1 MRLTEGSLAP
11 VGCLEYEENDCPRQE
26 MCATLKLWKMLDES
40 IKSVVDKVTLEDL
53 LEWQEEVGSD
63 YVI

>member
-1 MRLTEGSLAP
+1 
-11 VGCLEYEENDCPRQE
+11 

-53 LEWQEEVGSD
+53 LEWQEDVGSD

>member
-1 MRLTEGSLAP
+1 MRH
-11 VGCLEYEENDCPRQE
+11 LEVV
-26 MCATLKLWKMLDES
+26 KMLDES

-53 LEWQEEVGSD
+53 LEWQEEVGAD

>member
-1 MRLTEGSLAP
+1 MVIDIIR
-11 VGCLEYEENDCPRQE
+11 NRW
-26 MCATLKLWKMLDES
+26 LWKMLDES

>member
-1 MRLTEGSLAP
+1 MHQSVVSNMRKMIAR
-11 VGCLEYEENDCPRQE
+11 DQE

>member
-11 VGCLEYEENDCPRQE
+11 VGCLEYGENDCPRQE
-26 MCATLKLWKMLDES
+26 MCATLKLWKMLDDS